1 MALTQA
7 RGKEVAAAA
16 TLGGAAAVGGKVAWD
31 KLSGP
36 GDEAERAYRLHTGEP
51 TPEGLRRIA
60 RGQLDQAESDLK
72 GAPKRKL
79 AAAVHD
85 TRKSLK
91 RLRAAVRLGRGAL
104 GEGIYKQENAAFR
117 DAGRRLAGVRDAS
130 VLIETLDDL
139 EQAAGR
145 ELPSGATAG
154 LREQLEAE
162 RREALQS
169 LKDDD
174 VVIDAVVDE
183 LDDARTRTAT
193 WTFDRDGFTAL
204 EPGFRRIYRRG
215 RKAMNAAA
223 EEPSPEHLHEWRK
236 RVKDLWHA
244 EQILRTASPKKMK
257 KLARRTHKLSDLLG
271 DDHDLAELRDYV
283 ATHRQCFDDR
293 VAQEALVAVIHRRRR
308 DLQRGA
314 LRLGAKLYR
323 RSPKRFVGSIERGFN
338 QRARSAAN

>member
-1 MALTQA
+1 MAKTEA
-7 RGKEVAAAA
+7 GGREAAAAA
-16 TLGGAAAVGGKVAWD
+16 TLAGAAAVGGKVAWD
-31 KLSGP
+31 KLSGR
-36 GDEAERAYRLHTGEP
+36 GDEAEQAYRLHTGEP

-60 RGQLDQAESDLK
+60 RGQLDRAHAELK

-79 AAAVHD
+79 AVAVHD

-104 GEGIYKQENAAFR
+104 GEGTYEQENRAFR
-117 DAGRRLAGVRDAS
+117 DTGRRLAGVRDAS
-130 VLIETLDDL
+130 VLIETLDEL
-139 EQAAGR
+139 EQAVAR

-162 RREALQS
+162 RKEALQS
-169 LKDDD
+169 LKEDD

-183 LDDARTRTAT
+183 LEDARTRTAT
-193 WTFDRDGFTAL
+193 WTFDTDGFTAV
-204 EPGFRRIYRRG
+204 EPGLRRIYRRG

-223 EEPSPEHLHEWRK
+223 EEPSTENLHEWRK

-257 KLARRTHKLSDLLG
+257 KLARRTHRLSDLLG
-271 DDHDLAELRDYV
+271 DDHDLAELRDYA
-283 ATHRQCFDDR
+283 ATHRQCFDGR
-293 VAQEALVAVIHRRRR
+293 GAQVALVAVIDRRRK
-308 DLQRGA
+308 DLQREA
-314 LRLGAKLYR
+314 LSLGAKLYR